1 MDSSEAGDEK
11 LDERM
16 PANQTI
22 EDRKTQPVEGGET
35 MAVKNRPLTLSCILE
50 LAEKCRQF
58 FTGACRKDIG
68 GRVCDE

>member
-22 EDRKTQPVEGGET
+22 EDRKTQPVPRDKT
-35 MAVKNRPLTLSCILE
+35 MAVKNRPLTLSC
-50 LAEKCRQF
+50 
-58 FTGACRKDIG
+58 
-68 GRVCDE
+68 

>member
-35 MAVKNRPLTLSCILE
+35 MAVKNRPLTLSCRSQK
-50 LAEKCRQF
+50 AN
-58 FTGACRKDIG
+58 
-68 GRVCDE
+68 